1 MSRMRIILGIFE
13 KQAKDLLKNLQV
25 LILFF
30 VYPIVALIMTSA
42 MSGSIDFN
50 YGTFFIA
57 TFATMHS
64 IFSPIVATVSIISEE
79 KEKNT
84 LRALIMSN
92 VKPTDYLISVG
103 GFVFICT
110 MLTGL
115 IFLLADAFSLETIL
129 RFLLSM
135 SIGTICS
142 IILGLSIGAYSKN
155 MATANAISVP
165 IGMIFAFLPMLA
177 SFNEKI
183 ANFSKFTYGYQIS
196 KLISSDSLIIAFTD
210 WMAILVNLIVF
221 IFMFIIVFKRNKLED

>member
-1 MSRMRIILGIFE
+1 MYRIRIISGIFE

-30 VYPIVALIMTSA
+30 VYPIVAIIMTSA
-42 MSGSIDFN
+42 MSGSMDFN
-50 YGTFFIA
+50 SGTFFVA

-92 VKPTDYLISVG
+92 VKPIDYLISVG

-110 MLTGL
+110 MLTSL
-115 IFLLADAFSLETIL
+115 IFLLADAFALETIL
-129 RFLLSM
+129 RLLFSM

-155 MATANAISVP
+155 MAAANAIAVP

-177 SFNEKI
+177 NFNEKI

-196 KLISSDSLIIAFTD
+196 KLISNDSINIAFSD
-210 WMAILVNLIVF
+210 WIAILANLILFIIMF
-221 IFMFIIVFKRNKLED
+221 IFVFKRNKLED

>member
-1 MSRMRIILGIFE
+1 MYRIRIISGIFE
-13 KQAKDLLKNLQV
+13 KQAKDLFKNLQV
-25 LILFF
+25 LMLFF
-30 VYPIVALIMTSA
+30 VYPIVAVIMSSTLSGTIEFTSR
-42 MSGSIDFN
+42 
-50 YGTFFIA
+50 TFFIA

-64 IFSPIVATVSIISEE
+64 IFSPIVATVSIIAEE
-79 KEKNT
+79 KEKGT

-92 VKPTDYLISVG
+92 VKPVDYMISVG

-110 MLTGL
+110 MLSGL
-115 IFLLADAFSLETIL
+115 IFLLADAFTLEAIL
-129 RFLLSM
+129 KLLLSM

-155 MATANAISVP
+155 MAAANALSVP

-196 KLISSDSLIIAFTD
+196 KLISSDSINIAFGD
-210 WMAILVNLIVF
+210 WMAILTNLILF
-221 IFMFIIVFKRNKLED
+221 IIMFIIVFRRNKLED